1 MLNTK
6 LTLVNHSG
14 LSLTVYIGSGVVD
27 IGSILPRILA
37 DGDSTSEEGYNP
49 IAKRD
54 VYAKI
59 DFPDESGLLIR
70 DSVLIEAGN
79 PKIGYPWV
87 SVGGSEQG
95 YSEGEDHDVR
105 VETEPLF
112 VFHVQRRDDL
122 EAAKDFVVTIQK
134 A

>member
-14 LSLTVYIGSGVVD
+14 ISLTVYIGSGVID

-37 DGDSTSEEGYNP
+37 DGESTSAEGYNP
-49 IAKRD
+49 VAKRD
-54 VYAKI
+54 VYAQVN
-59 DFPDESGLLIR
+59 FPDDMGLLVR

-79 PKIGYPWV
+79 PTIGYPWV

-95 YSEGEDHDVR
+95 YSEGESADVR
-105 VETEPLF
+105 VETEPSF
-112 VFHVQRRDDL
+112 VFHVNRRDDL

>member
-14 LSLTVYIGSGVVD
+14 LALTVFMGAGVID
-27 IGSILPRILA
+27 IGSILPRVLA
-37 DGDSTSEEGYNP
+37 DGESTSEEGYSP
-49 IAKRD
+49 IEKRD
-54 VYAKI
+54 VYAQVN
-59 DFPDESGLLIR
+59 FPDETGVLTR

-79 PKIGYPWV
+79 PKLGYPWV

-95 YSEGEDHDVR
+95 YSEQESHDVR
-105 VETEPLF
+105 VETEPSF
-112 VFHVQRRDDL
+112 VFHVERREDL